1 MFSDLVFIPLFCRE
15 RSRADAV
22 AGVVASGR
30 DRDLSW
36 MQAELGLR
44 TLDTNRERL
53 GAELDRRS

>member
-1 MFSDLVFIPLFCRE
+1 MDARRCRVAGRE
-15 RSRADAV
+15 RPRADVV

-36 MQAELGLR
+36 MQAELRLR
-44 TLDTNRERL
+44 TLDASRERL